1 MNALIRC
8 TTLFACLGLM
18 GPPLSA
24 QTAPGAPTSQAE
36 PIVGNWKTID
46 DKTNQ
51 PKSIIRIELVDQK
64 LQGTVIKIFT
74 APGDRP
80 DPVCEQCKDH
90 RKDKPVI
97 GMTIMSGLKKTS
109 STVWE
114 GGEILDPN
122 NGSIYKVKL
131 NLDAEAKALNVR
143 GYIGVPMI
151 GRTQTWVRD

>member
-1 MNALIRC
+1 MNAFIRRSA
-8 TTLFACLGLM
+8 LLVGLALM
-18 GPPLSA
+18 SPVLLA
-24 QTAPGAPTSQAE
+24 QTE
-36 PIVGNWKTID
+36 PIVGHWKTID

-64 LQGTVIKIFT
+64 LQGTVVKIFT

-109 STVWE
+109 STLWE

-131 NLDAEAKALNVR
+131 NLDAEAKVLSVR
-143 GYIGVPMI
+143 GYVGVPMV
-151 GRTQTWVRD
+151 GRTQTWIRD

>member
-1 MNALIRC
+1 MNSLIRRSA
-8 TTLFACLGLM
+8 LLVGLALM
-18 GPPLSA
+18 SPASFA
-24 QTAPGAPTSQAE
+24 QTTQTE
-36 PIVGNWKTID
+36 PIIGNWKTID

-64 LQGTVIKIFT
+64 LQGTVVKIFT

-109 STVWE
+109 SILWE

-131 NLDAEAKALNVR
+131 NLDAEAKVLSVR
-143 GYIGVPMI
+143 GYVGVPMV
-151 GRTQTWVRD
+151 GRTQTWIRD

>member
-1 MNALIRC
+1 MKILMNVFIRRGALLLGLAVMSPV
-8 TTLFACLGLM
+8 LFA
-18 GPPLSA
+18 
-24 QTAPGAPTSQAE
+24 QTE
-36 PIVGNWKTID
+36 PIVGQWKTID

-64 LQGTVIKIFT
+64 LQGTVVKIFT

-109 STVWE
+109 SSVWE

-131 NLDAEAKALNVR
+131 NLDADAKTLNVR
-143 GYIGVPMI
+143 GYVGVPMI
-151 GRTQTWVRD
+151 GRTQTWIRD

>member
-1 MNALIRC
+1 MNELIRRSALWVGLALMSP
-8 TTLFACLGLM
+8 TLFA
-18 GPPLSA
+18 
-24 QTAPGAPTSQAE
+24 QTIQGE

-64 LQGTVIKIFT
+64 LQGTVVKIFT

-90 RKDKPVI
+90 RKDKPII

-109 STVWE
+109 STLWE

-131 NLDAEAKALNVR
+131 NLDAEAKVLSVR
-143 GYIGVPMI
+143 GYVGVPMV
-151 GRTQTWVRD
+151 GRTQTWIRD

>member
-1 MNALIRC
+1 MNSLIRRSA
-8 TTLFACLGLM
+8 LLVGLALTS
-18 GPPLSA
+18 PASFA
-24 QTAPGAPTSQAE
+24 QTTQTE

-64 LQGTVIKIFT
+64 LQGTVVKIFT

-90 RKDKPVI
+90 RKDKPII

-109 STVWE
+109 STLWE

-131 NLDAEAKALNVR
+131 NLDAEAKSLSVR
-143 GYIGVPMI
+143 GYVGVPMI
-151 GRTQTWVRD
+151 GRTQTWIRD

>member
-1 MNALIRC
+1 MNSLIRRSA
-8 TTLFACLGLM
+8 LLVGLALM
-18 GPPLSA
+18 SPASFA
-24 QTAPGAPTSQAE
+24 QTTQTE

-51 PKSIIRIELVDQK
+51 AKSIIRIELVDQK
-64 LQGTVIKIFT
+64 LQGTVVKIFT

-97 GMTIMSGLKKTS
+97 GMTIMSGLKRTS
-109 STVWE
+109 STLWE

-131 NLDAEAKALNVR
+131 NLDAEAKVLSVR
-143 GYIGVPMI
+143 GYVGVPMI
-151 GRTQTWVRD
+151 GRSQTWIRD

>member
-1 MNALIRC
+1 MNSLIRRSA
-8 TTLFACLGLM
+8 LLVGLALM
-18 GPPLSA
+18 SPASFA
-24 QTAPGAPTSQAE
+24 QTTQTE
-36 PIVGNWKTID
+36 PIIGNWKTID

-64 LQGTVIKIFT
+64 LQGTVVKIFT

-109 STVWE
+109 STLWE

-131 NLDAEAKALNVR
+131 NLDAEAKVLSVR
-143 GYIGVPMI
+143 GYVGVPMV
-151 GRTQTWVRD
+151 GRTQTWIRD

>member
-1 MNALIRC
+1 MNALIRRGALMVGLALMSPA
-8 TTLFACLGLM
+8 LFA
-18 GPPLSA
+18 
-24 QTAPGAPTSQAE
+24 QTTQAE

-64 LQGTVIKIFT
+64 LQGTVVKIFT

-109 STVWE
+109 STLWE

-131 NLDAEAKALNVR
+131 NLDAEAKLLSVR
-143 GYIGVPMI
+143 GYVGVPMV
-151 GRTQTWVRD
+151 GRTQTWIRD

>member
-1 MNALIRC
+1 MNALIRRGALMVGLALMSPA
-8 TTLFACLGLM
+8 LFA
-18 GPPLSA
+18 
-24 QTAPGAPTSQAE
+24 QTTQTE

-64 LQGTVIKIFT
+64 LQGTVVKIFT

-109 STVWE
+109 STLWE

-131 NLDAEAKALNVR
+131 NLDAEAKLLSVR
-143 GYIGVPMI
+143 GYVGVPMV
-151 GRTQTWVRD
+151 GRTQTWIRD

>member
-1 MNALIRC
+1 MNALIRRSALWVGLALMSP
-8 TTLFACLGLM
+8 TLFA
-18 GPPLSA
+18 
-24 QTAPGAPTSQAE
+24 QTTQGE

-64 LQGTVIKIFT
+64 LQGTVVKIFT

-122 NGSIYKVKL
+122 NGSIYQVKL
-131 NLDAEAKALNVR
+131 NLDLEAKLLNVR

-151 GRTQTWVRD
+151 GRTQTWIRD

>member
-1 MNALIRC
+1 MNAFIRRSALLVGLAF
-8 TTLFACLGLM
+8 TSPVLFA
-18 GPPLSA
+18 
-24 QTAPGAPTSQAE
+24 QTE

-64 LQGTVIKIFT
+64 LQGTVVKIFT

-109 STVWE
+109 STLWE

-131 NLDAEAKALNVR
+131 NLDAEAKVLSVR
-143 GYIGVPMI
+143 GYVGVPMV
-151 GRTQTWVRD
+151 GRTQTWIRD

>member
-1 MNALIRC
+1 MNELIRRSALWVGLALMSP
-8 TTLFACLGLM
+8 TLFA
-18 GPPLSA
+18 
-24 QTAPGAPTSQAE
+24 QTTQGE

-64 LQGTVIKIFT
+64 LQGTVVKIFT

-122 NGSIYKVKL
+122 NGSIYQVKL
-131 NLDAEAKALNVR
+131 NLDLEAKVLNVR

-151 GRTQTWVRD
+151 GRTQTWIRD

>member
-1 MNALIRC
+1 MNALIRRGALMVGLALMSPA
-8 TTLFACLGLM
+8 LFA
-18 GPPLSA
+18 
-24 QTAPGAPTSQAE
+24 QTTQAE

-64 LQGTVIKIFT
+64 LQGTVVKIFT
-74 APGDRP
+74 ALGDRP

-109 STVWE
+109 STLWE

-131 NLDAEAKALNVR
+131 NLDAEAKLLSVR
-143 GYIGVPMI
+143 GYVGVPMV
-151 GRTQTWVRD
+151 GRTQTWIRD

>member
-1 MNALIRC
+1 MNSLIRRSA
-8 TTLFACLGLM
+8 LLVGLALM
-18 GPPLSA
+18 SPASFA
-24 QTAPGAPTSQAE
+24 QTTQTE

-64 LQGTVIKIFT
+64 LQGTVVKIFT

-109 STVWE
+109 STLWE

-131 NLDAEAKALNVR
+131 NLDAEAKVLSVR
-143 GYIGVPMI
+143 GYVGVPMV
-151 GRTQTWVRD
+151 GRTQTWIRD

>member
-1 MNALIRC
+1 MVGLALMSPA
-8 TTLFACLGLM
+8 LFA
-18 GPPLSA
+18 
-24 QTAPGAPTSQAE
+24 QTTQAE

-64 LQGTVIKIFT
+64 LQGTVVKIFT

-109 STVWE
+109 STLWE

-131 NLDAEAKALNVR
+131 NLDAEAKLLSVR
-143 GYIGVPMI
+143 GYVGVPMV
-151 GRTQTWVRD
+151 GRTQTWIRD

>member
-1 MNALIRC
+1 MNAFTRRNALLVGLALVSPV
-8 TTLFACLGLM
+8 LFA
-18 GPPLSA
+18 
-24 QTAPGAPTSQAE
+24 QTE
-36 PIVGNWKTID
+36 PIVGHWKTID

-64 LQGTVIKIFT
+64 LQGTVVKIFT

-109 STVWE
+109 SSLWE

-131 NLDAEAKALNVR
+131 NLDAEAKVLSVR
-143 GYIGVPMI
+143 GYVGVPMV
-151 GRTQTWVRD
+151 GRTQTWIRD

>member
-1 MNALIRC
+1 MNSLIRRSA
-8 TTLFACLGLM
+8 LLVGLALMSPASFAQNT
-18 GPPLSA
+18 
-24 QTAPGAPTSQAE
+24 QTE

-64 LQGTVIKIFT
+64 LQGTVVKIFT

-109 STVWE
+109 STLWE

-131 NLDAEAKALNVR
+131 NLDAEAKVLSVR
-143 GYIGVPMI
+143 GYVGVPMV
-151 GRTQTWVRD
+151 GRTQTWIRD

>member
-1 MNALIRC
+1 MNSLIRRSA
-8 TTLFACLGLM
+8 LLVGLALM
-18 GPPLSA
+18 SPASFA
-24 QTAPGAPTSQAE
+24 QTPQTE

-109 STVWE
+109 STLWE

-131 NLDAEAKALNVR
+131 NLDADAKVLNVR
-143 GYIGVPMI
+143 GYVGVPMI
-151 GRTQTWVRD
+151 GRSQTWIRD

>member
-1 MNALIRC
+1 MNALIQRSALLVGLVVVSSA
-8 TTLFACLGLM
+8 LFA
-18 GPPLSA
+18 
-24 QTAPGAPTSQAE
+24 QTIQAE

-64 LQGTVIKIFT
+64 LQGTVVKIFT

-122 NGSIYKVKL
+122 NGSIYQVKL
-131 NLDAEAKALNVR
+131 NLDAEAKVLSVR
-143 GYIGVPMI
+143 GYVGVPMI
-151 GRTQTWVRD
+151 GRTQTWIRD

>member
-1 MNALIRC
+1 MVGLALISPA
-8 TTLFACLGLM
+8 LFA
-18 GPPLSA
+18 
-24 QTAPGAPTSQAE
+24 QTTQAE

-64 LQGTVIKIFT
+64 LQGTVVRIFT

-109 STVWE
+109 STLWE

-131 NLDAEAKALNVR
+131 NLDAEAKLLSVR
-143 GYIGVPMI
+143 GYVGVPMV
-151 GRTQTWVRD
+151 GRTQTWIRD

>member
-1 MNALIRC
+1 MNELIRRSALWVGLALMSP
-8 TTLFACLGLM
+8 TLFA
-18 GPPLSA
+18 
-24 QTAPGAPTSQAE
+24 QTTQGE

-64 LQGTVIKIFT
+64 LQGTVVKIFT

-122 NGSIYKVKL
+122 NGSIYQVKL
-131 NLDAEAKALNVR
+131 NLDLEAKLLNVR

-151 GRTQTWVRD
+151 GRTQTWIRD

>member
-1 MNALIRC
+1 MNALIRRSALWVGLALMSP
-8 TTLFACLGLM
+8 TLFA
-18 GPPLSA
+18 
-24 QTAPGAPTSQAE
+24 QTTQGE

-64 LQGTVIKIFT
+64 LQGTVVKIFT

-122 NGSIYKVKL
+122 NGSIYQVKL
-131 NLDAEAKALNVR
+131 NLDLEAKVLNVR

-151 GRTQTWVRD
+151 GRTQTWIRD